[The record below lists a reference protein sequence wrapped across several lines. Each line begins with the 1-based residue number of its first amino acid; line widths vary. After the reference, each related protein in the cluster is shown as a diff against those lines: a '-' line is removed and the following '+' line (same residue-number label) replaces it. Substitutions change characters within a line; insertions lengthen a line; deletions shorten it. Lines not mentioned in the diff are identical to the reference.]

1 MDGQLHYVA
10 WQFTIVNEGCEM
22 ARTETVGVKVT
33 KEMKAALQ
41 RAAEADE
48 RPLSSMVVMILRDFL
63 KNHHQQP
70 QRKAAK

>member
-1 MDGQLHYVA
+1 
-10 WQFTIVNEGCEM
+10 M